1 MLKDFCKSLGLG
13 IFALFVIVIV
23 CSFIFGLGI
32 LSTNFFNM
40 LF

>member
-1 MLKDFCKSLGLG
+1 MLKEFCKALGLE

-32 LSTNFFNM
+32 LSAN
-40 LF
+40 LFYLLF